1 MQTTYKSIWKMSYPL
16 IISLLIQ
23 QLIGITDVIY
33 LGRVSEVALGAS
45 ALGSTYF
52 FTIFIIAFGFSTG
65 AQIVMARRN
74 GEKKYTQIGRVFYQ
88 SCSFLLLMAASV
100 IILSKLATPYFLRV
114 IISDKEIYDATLE
127 YVDWRVWGLI
137 CASLIVLI
145 RSFFVSITHTS
156 ILTFI
161 SLVMVFANIILNYLL
176 IFGHGGFPQMGIGG
190 AALASNLSEMITL
203 TVCIVYFWCKVNLKK
218 YGLLHWVFFKWPL
231 LFSVLRVSVWTM
243 LQQFI
248 SISTWFLFFVAIE
261 HLGKHELAISNILR
275 SVSSFPYVIINAMG
289 AIASS
294 LTANLIGQKQNGEV
308 FPTCY
313 RVMKLC
319 AYVALPV
326 LLLMILAV
334 HPLLRIYTD
343 NQVLIN
349 SAVIPYMVMMG
360 GFLTLIPAW
369 IFFNTVSGTGNTR
382 YALWIEIVAMIFYV
396 LHIFI
401 VILWFRLPLIYC
413 WTADWV
419 YNISILVLSAL
430 YLYSGKWQGK
440 KI

>member
-100 IILSKLATPYFLRV
+100 IILSKVATPYFLRI

-161 SLVMVFANIILNYLL
+161 SLVMVFA
-176 IFGHGGFPQMGIGG
+176 
-190 AALASNLSEMITL
+190 
-203 TVCIVYFWCKVNLKK
+203 
-218 YGLLHWVFFKWPL
+218 
-231 LFSVLRVSVWTM
+231 
-243 LQQFI
+243 
-248 SISTWFLFFVAIE
+248 
-261 HLGKHELAISNILR
+261 
-275 SVSSFPYVIINAMG
+275 
-289 AIASS
+289 
-294 LTANLIGQKQNGEV
+294 V
-308 FPTCY
+308 FP
-313 RVMKLC
+313 
-319 AYVALPV
+319 
-326 LLLMILAV
+326 
-334 HPLLRIYTD
+334 LR
-343 NQVLIN
+343 L
-349 SAVIPYMVMMG
+349 
-360 GFLTLIPAW
+360 
-369 IFFNTVSGTGNTR
+369 
-382 YALWIEIVAMIFYV
+382 
-396 LHIFI
+396 
-401 VILWFRLPLIYC
+401 
-413 WTADWV
+413 
-419 YNISILVLSAL
+419 
-430 YLYSGKWQGK
+430 
-440 KI
+440 